1 MKERNMCN
9 IVISLYSTNKSA
21 SNANGEATVNTP
33 VRTEIDPQTPHTYF
47 QRIFSY
53 TQVLYKL

>member
-1 MKERNMCN
+1 MCN

-47 QRIFSY
+47 QCIFSY